1 MRMTGQSSQ
10 RAQQTTLFGFSSSK
24 EKLYCMFCKAKFTVE
39 KSEDNLVLLSCGHVT
54 IRDGIDLEVADK
66 VLRERKHGRT
76 M

>member
-1 MRMTGQSSQ
+1 
-10 RAQQTTLFGFSSSK
+10 
-24 EKLYCMFCKAKFTVE
+24 MFCKAKFTVE